1 MKSKY
6 TYKQPS
12 QDRYVVSIRKW
23 NNTFAYRGRWPL
35 IQAEVYLLESGG
47 AIIHYTISPIGKVL
61 FTLILPI
68 VFIVGVCVGGIPDT
82 VSAIKDVY
90 WDKQRGAFGTDG
102 VSKSGRDYE
111 KLMKLIGRDV

>member
-1 MKSKY
+1 MI
-6 TYKQPS
+6 THTINHPS

-23 NNTFAYRGRWPL
+23 NKTFACRGRWPFV
-35 IQAEVYLLESGG
+35 QAEVYLLESGG
-47 AIIHYTISPIGKVL
+47 AIVHHTISPIGKVL
-61 FTLILPI
+61 FTLILPA
-68 VFIVGVCVGGIPDT
+68 VFIVGTCVGGIPDT